1 MSEKVDEIAVSAQLN
16 KRLKKIL
23 DVRLESDKVHNKL
36 ALMFV
41 SIDFSSSYNMCI
53 QIVYNSIHK

>member
-23 DVRLESDKVHNKL
+23 DVRLESDKVKNTTYLHYTYYIRIKIDSITLQHNNL
-36 ALMFV
+36 NL
-41 SIDFSSSYNMCI
+41 
-53 QIVYNSIHK
+53 